1 MSTEFNNRATWS
13 RYGDIYS
20 NFIQNVKINKS
31 EFTFGKE
38 FYTLKIKCTNN
49 GTGHAEFIT
58 KYYPASETD
67 MPAMYLFGEFTY
79 DSITNLA
86 FASTNYG
93 SMDTSIKCKRTTS
106 NISSAVNG
114 TITNTYGASVDYTF
128 NQANG
133 RLLYGSLVKN
143 NDPVGNM
150 CDIEIDADFPIFLPT
165 QKNAIGSLPISEDYH
180 FVCHSWDLY
189 GWEDDGTCDAYLTEF
204 SNKNF
209 TNINKAVNYYSVTNE
224 IPTNQVWTARTHL
237 KENGSVI
244 AATSKAYDFKILPD
258 AKIYFVYTAKGLN
271 GDASANLTL
280 HITDSPWLQKSAYA
294 PDSAYTET
302 SSLDTDY
309 WMDTWVD
316 YDNGYT
322 YTGWLST
329 NIPIFDS
336 EAKGDAYA
344 AGEIGIDEAIN
355 GGDTTFSISTIGDD
369 LSSSEIPTVNLAT
382 SGAGCFIYDLSVSD
396 VKEIMSTYLYTD
408 DASLKAEYVDAL
420 WLWGNNPIDFFI
432 DLYYIPFSIT
442 NFYDTVAAN
451 LKFGTYQIPDTS
463 YAAVKEANGD
473 RITLFST
480 SFEGVYGDWR
490 DYTLFKYELFLPY
503 VGFIEL
509 DPQKYIN
516 KMVSCEM
523 MFDITTHNLR
533 YYLFADGVIS
543 DRVDGSVG
551 VNIPLM
557 ATDQVN
563 KSKNDRNSYYSLEK
577 NKWNF
582 AGAAAGAVV
591 GGVAA
596 GPAGAVV
603 GGAVGI
609 IGSAINAQ
617 INANQ
622 LNEQI
627 KSQPTEQIY
636 NSFSSSMNIYDIS
649 YAYLK
654 ITEKG
659 SIIPDKLHSLY
670 GYPCYY
676 MGKGSAL
683 SGYCELS
690 DIRLSGFTGTI
701 DEANAL
707 KTILR
712 EGVIL

>member
-1 MSTEFNNRATWS
+1 MSAEFTNYAGWS
-13 RYGDIYS
+13 RNDNTWRY
-20 NFIQNVKINKS
+20 NQTLKIKNS
-31 EFTFGKE
+31 EFEFGKE
-38 FYTLKIKCTNN
+38 FYTLQVKCTSSD
-49 GTGHAEFIT
+49 GTSAIFKS
-58 KYYPASETD
+58 KYYPLTSED
-67 MPAMYLFGEFTY
+67 MPALYIFGEFTQEGEDY
-79 DSITNLA
+79 LYI
-86 FASTNYG
+86 STGETGIATAIN
-93 SMDTSIKCKRTTS
+93 IKRTTS
-106 NISSAVNG
+106 NIDNIINATVNNG
-114 TITNTYGASVDYTF
+114 FGSDVEYTYNA
-128 NQANG
+128 ANG
-133 RLLYGSLVKN
+133 RLLYGAMAS
-143 NDPVGNM
+143 DYFGSD
-150 CDIEIDADFPIFLPT
+150 CTIEIEADFPIFLPDQVTT
-165 QKNAIGSLPISEDYH
+165 QGSREISHDGWY
-180 FVCHSWDLY
+180 VLYSWDLI
-189 GWEDDGTCDAYLTEF
+189 GWNDDGTCNGYLSEF
-204 SNKNF
+204 EAHNY
-209 TNINKAVNYYSVTNE
+209 THINKAVNYYSVTSE
-224 IPTNQVWTARTHL
+224 IPSNQVWTARTHL
-237 KENGSVI
+237 KQNGAVI

-258 AKIYFVYTAKGLN
+258 AKIYFVYTAKGLD
-271 GDASANLTL
+271 GDASANLIL
-280 HITDSPWLQKSAYA
+280 HITESPWLQKNSYA
-294 PDSAYTET
+294 PDSAYAET
-302 SSLDTDY
+302 SSLDTNY
-309 WMDTWVD
+309 WMDTWQD
-316 YDNGYT
+316 YDNGDT

-336 EAKGDAYA
+336 EAKGAAYA
-344 AGEIGIDEAIN
+344 AGDIGIDEALN

-442 NFYDTVAAN
+442 NFYDTTNAN

-463 YAAVKEANGD
+463 YAAVIEANGD
-473 RITLFST
+473 RITLFNT

-490 DYTLFKYELFLPY
+490 DYTFFKYELFLPY

-533 YYLFADGVIS
+533 YYIFADGVIS

-563 KSKNDRNSYYSLEK
+563 KAKNDRNSYYSLEK

-596 GPAGAVV
+596 GPAGA
-603 GGAVGI
+603 AVGATVGI
-609 IGSAINAQ
+609 LGSAINAQ

-622 LNEQI
+622 LNENI
-627 KSQPTEQIY
+627 KAQPTEQIY

-659 SIIPDKLHSLY
+659 SIIPGKLHSLY

-701 DEANAL
+701 DEANTL

>member
-1 MSTEFNNRATWS
+1 
-13 RYGDIYS
+13 
-20 NFIQNVKINKS
+20 
-31 EFTFGKE
+31 
-38 FYTLKIKCTNN
+38 
-49 GTGHAEFIT
+49 
-58 KYYPASETD
+58 
-67 MPAMYLFGEFTY
+67 
-79 DSITNLA
+79 
-86 FASTNYG
+86 
-93 SMDTSIKCKRTTS
+93 
-106 NISSAVNG
+106 
-114 TITNTYGASVDYTF
+114 
-128 NQANG
+128 
-133 RLLYGSLVKN
+133 
-143 NDPVGNM
+143 
-150 CDIEIDADFPIFLPT
+150 
-165 QKNAIGSLPISEDYH
+165 
-180 FVCHSWDLY
+180 
-189 GWEDDGTCDAYLTEF
+189 
-204 SNKNF
+204 
-209 TNINKAVNYYSVTNE
+209 
-224 IPTNQVWTARTHL
+224 
-237 KENGSVI
+237 
-244 AATSKAYDFKILPD
+244 
-258 AKIYFVYTAKGLN
+258 
-271 GDASANLTL
+271 
-280 HITDSPWLQKSAYA
+280 
-294 PDSAYTET
+294 
-302 SSLDTDY
+302 
-309 WMDTWVD
+309 
-316 YDNGYT
+316 
-322 YTGWLST
+322 
-329 NIPIFDS
+329 
-336 EAKGDAYA
+336 
-344 AGEIGIDEAIN
+344 
-355 GGDTTFSISTIGDD
+355 
-369 LSSSEIPTVNLAT
+369 
-382 SGAGCFIYDLSVSD
+382 
-396 VKEIMSTYLYTD
+396 
-408 DASLKAEYVDAL
+408 
-420 WLWGNNPIDFFI
+420 
-432 DLYYIPFSIT
+432 
-442 NFYDTVAAN
+442 
-451 LKFGTYQIPDTS
+451 
-463 YAAVKEANGD
+463 
-473 RITLFST
+473 
-480 SFEGVYGDWR
+480 
-490 DYTLFKYELFLPY
+490 
-503 VGFIEL
+503 
-509 DPQKYIN
+509 
-516 KMVSCEM
+516 M

-563 KSKNDRNSYYSLEK
+563 KAKNDRNSYYSLEK

-636 NSFSSSMNIYDIS
+636 NSFSSAMNIYDIS

>member
-1 MSTEFNNRATWS
+1 MS
-13 RYGDIYS
+13 RYGETVA
-20 NFIQNVKINKS
+20 NFTADFKINNS
-31 EFTFGKE
+31 AFEVGKTT
-38 FYTLKIKCTNN
+38 YTLNIHAVAGSKVADFDIVYTCDGNTIPAISLFT
-49 GTGHAEFIT
+49 TGEQGLPNPPGNAT
-58 KYYPASETD
+58 GCLCAGNQDDYGYTLS
-67 MPAMYLFGEFTY
+67 MYKVSNAHILSRSIVENRNDFG
-79 DSITNLA
+79 
-86 FASTNYG
+86 G
-93 SMDTSIKCKRTTS
+93 
-106 NISSAVNG
+106 NIAVNEG
-114 TITNTYGASVDYTF
+114 NNTRLIYGKFMPFDGNNTASMTIT
-128 NQANG
+128 
-133 RLLYGSLVKN
+133 
-143 NDPVGNM
+143 
-150 CDIEIDADFPIFLPT
+150 ADFPIFIDST
-165 QKNAIGSLPISEDYH
+165 SEAVYSGEESQDYH
-180 FVCHSWDLY
+180 FVAHSFNSAKLITSAS
-189 GWEDDGTCDAYLTEF
+189 GTSNTYLTEIA
-204 SNKNF
+204 NGDL
-209 TNINKAVNYYSVTNE
+209 THINQAINYYSVTGE
-224 IPTNQVWTARTHL
+224 IPSNQVWTARTHL
-237 KENGSVI
+237 KQNGSVI

-258 AKIYFVYTAKGLN
+258 AKIYFVYTDKGLD
-271 GDASANLTL
+271 GDASANLKL
-280 HITDSPWLQKSAYA
+280 HITESPWLQKSAYA

-309 WMDTWVD
+309 WMSTWQD
-316 YDNGYT
+316 YENGDT

-336 EAKGDAYA
+336 EAKGDEYA
-344 AGEIGIDEAIN
+344 AGTIGIDEAIN
-355 GGDTTFSISTIGDD
+355 GGDTTFSISTIGGD
-369 LSSSEIPTVNLAT
+369 LNSTDIPTVNLAT
-382 SGAGCFIYDLSVSD
+382 SGAGCFIYDLSVAD

-408 DASLKAEYVDAL
+408 DASLKTNYVDAL

-451 LKFGTYQIPDTS
+451 LKFGSYQIPDTS
-463 YAAVKEANGD
+463 YTAVKESNGD
-473 RITLFST
+473 RITLFNT
-480 SFEGVYGDWR
+480 SFEGIYGDWR

-563 KSKNDRNSYYSLEK
+563 KSKNDRNAYYSLEK

-636 NSFSSSMNIYDIS
+636 NSFSSAMNIYDIS

-659 SIIPDKLHSLY
+659 SIIPDKLHNLY

-690 DIRLSGFTGTI
+690 DIRLNGFTGTI
-701 DEANAL
+701 DEANTL
-707 KTILR
+707 KSILR

>member
-1 MSTEFNNRATWS
+1 MVQTLCQYDNNLTTVEFVPAT
-13 RYGDIYS
+13 
-20 NFIQNVKINKS
+20 F
-31 EFTFGKE
+31 EPGKE
-38 FYTLKIKCTNN
+38 FYTLKCTFVNFVGEESYTWKIIPSTDQLPALRFN
-49 GTGHAEFIT
+49 SSDVDGADAIW
-58 KYYPASETD
+58 YYLGMLLPSRIYCEA
-67 MPAMYLFGEFTY
+67 
-79 DSITNLA
+79 
-86 FASTNYG
+86 
-93 SMDTSIKCKRTTS
+93 R
-106 NISSAVNG
+106 G
-114 TITNTYGASVDYTF
+114 TIGASVGVNTGISSYSLLSHSGSQGVTMNAPYGFQLSGWYREGTSGLD
-128 NQANG
+128 NQ
-133 RLLYGSLVKN
+133 LI
-143 NDPVGNM
+143 
-150 CDIEIDADFPIFLPT
+150 IEADFPIF
-165 QKNAIGSLPISEDYH
+165 A
-180 FVCHSWDLY
+180 
-189 GWEDDGTCDAYLTEF
+189 
-204 SNKNF
+204 SNFALLDNSDMPVNSVGQAF
-209 TNINKAVNYYSVTNE
+209 CVDSIAADNLHITNVVSGDMRDVIYAANYEGITND
-224 IPTNQVWTARTHL
+224 IPVNQVYTARTHL
-237 KENGSVI
+237 KKNGSVV
-244 AATSKAYDFKILPD
+244 AATSKAYDFRIAPD
-258 AKIYFVYTAKGLN
+258 AKIYFVYTDKGLD
-271 GDASANLTL
+271 GDDSANLIL
-280 HITDSPWLQKSAYA
+280 HITESPWLQKSAYA

-302 SSLDTDY
+302 NSLDTDY
-309 WMDTWVD
+309 WMGSWQD
-316 YDNGYT
+316 YDTGDS

-336 EAKGDAYA
+336 EAKGAAYA

-369 LSSSEIPTVNLAT
+369 LSSTDIPTVNLAT
-382 SGAGCFIYDLSVSD
+382 SGVGCFIYDLSAAD
-396 VKEIMSTYLYTD
+396 IKEIMSDYLYTD

-420 WLWGNNPIDFFI
+420 WMWGNNPIDFFI

-463 YAAVKEANGD
+463 YDVVVEANGD
-473 RITLFST
+473 RITLFTT
-480 SFEGVYGDWR
+480 SFEGIYGDWR
-490 DYTLFKYELFLPY
+490 DYTLFKYELYLPY
-503 VGFIEL
+503 VRFIEL

-533 YYLFADGVIS
+533 YYIFADGVIS

-551 VNIPLM
+551 VNMPLM

-563 KSKNDRNSYYSLEK
+563 KAKHDRDLKYGAVSGVIGGATSLVV
-577 NKWNF
+577 
-582 AGAAAGAVV
+582 GAAAETTGA
-591 GGVAA
+591 GLGAITSGVNSMIGAIKQLEELNNKAA
-596 GPAGAVV
+596 QSVEG
-603 GGAVGI
+603 
-609 IGSAINAQ
+609 
-617 INANQ
+617 
-622 LNEQI
+622 
-627 KSQPTEQIY
+627 
-636 NSFSSSMNIYDIS
+636 SFSSAMNIYDIN

>member
-1 MSTEFNNRATWS
+1 MQLAENGGNVVTVNFIKNTFEFDKPSYHCRIVIVDKVGQLTLNYPLRPVSGAHMVCGKFNNA
-13 RYGDIYS
+13 YYY
-20 NFIQNVKINKS
+20 NKP
-31 EFTFGKE
+31 
-38 FYTLKIKCTNN
+38 NW
-49 GTGHAEFIT
+49 
-58 KYYPASETD
+58 TD
-67 MPAMYLFGEFTY
+67 HFYLFDGF
-79 DSITNLA
+79 
-86 FASTNYG
+86 
-93 SMDTSIKCKRTTS
+93 
-106 NISSAVNG
+106 NISSASWNSDNVSVEVTDVGTHTYSILQAGSIGIAGNMVQLPPNDV
-114 TITNTYGASVDYTF
+114 TIT
-128 NQANG
+128 
-133 RLLYGSLVKN
+133 
-143 NDPVGNM
+143 
-150 CDIEIDADFPIFLPT
+150 IDADFPIFAMDST
-165 QKNAIGSLPISEDYH
+165 TSS
-180 FVCHSWDLY
+180 
-189 GWEDDGTCDAYLTEF
+189 DGTGGTYVRFANTNFSTYETEIKTGDTTHI
-204 SNKNF
+204 SQS
-209 TNINKAVNYYSVTNE
+209 VNYKNVVNE
-224 IPTNQVWTARTHL
+224 IPVDKVWTARTHL
-237 KENGSVI
+237 KKNGSVV
-244 AATSKAYDFKILPD
+244 AASSKAYDFRIQPD
-258 AKIYFVYTAKGLN
+258 AKIWFVYTDRLE
-271 GDASANLTL
+271 GDDAPNLIL
-280 HITDSPWLQKSAYA
+280 HINKAPWLQKSAYA
-294 PDSAYTET
+294 PDSEYTET
-302 SSLDTDY
+302 SLLDTDY
-309 WMDTWVD
+309 WMGNWMD
-316 YDNGYT
+316 YDTGDS

-329 NIPIFDS
+329 NIPIFDT
-336 EAKGDAYA
+336 EAKGDAY
-344 AGEIGIDEAIN
+344 GRGDIGIDEAIN

-382 SGAGCFIYDLSVSD
+382 SGAGCFIYDLSVAD
-396 VKEIMSTYLYTD
+396 VKQIMSTYLYTD

-451 LKFGTYQIPDTS
+451 LKFGSYQIPDTS
-463 YAAVKEANGD
+463 YTAVKEANGD
-473 RITLFST
+473 RITLFTT
-480 SFEGVYGDWR
+480 SFEGIYGDWR

-563 KSKNDRNSYYSLEK
+563 KAKNDRNSYYSLEK

-636 NSFSSSMNIYDIS
+636 NSFSSAMNIYDIS

>member
-1 MSTEFNNRATWS
+1 MQLAENGGNTVSIEFVKNTFELDKPTYHCRISMIDGTGTLILNYTLTPKAGVRIPSGAFSNNYEYAKYNWSESFYLRNGIAIGSATW
-13 RYGDIYS
+13 RDD
-20 NFIQNVKINKS
+20 NVVFTQSGTTEVTYTILSSSSLGYTGNVVKS
-31 EFTFGKE
+31 SP
-38 FYTLKIKCTNN
+38 NN
-49 GTGHAEFIT
+49 
-58 KYYPASETD
+58 
-67 MPAMYLFGEFTY
+67 
-79 DSITNLA
+79 
-86 FASTNYG
+86 
-93 SMDTSIKCKRTTS
+93 
-106 NISSAVNG
+106 V
-114 TITNTYGASVDYTF
+114 TIT
-128 NQANG
+128 
-133 RLLYGSLVKN
+133 
-143 NDPVGNM
+143 
-150 CDIEIDADFPIFLPT
+150 IDADFPIFAMDST
-165 QKNAIGSLPISEDYH
+165 TSS
-180 FVCHSWDLY
+180 
-189 GWEDDGTCDAYLTEF
+189 DGTGGSYVRFANTNFITYENEIKTGDLTHV
-204 SNKNF
+204 NL
-209 TNINKAVNYYSVTNE
+209 AVNYKNVVNE
-224 IPTNQVWTARTHL
+224 IPVDKVWTARTHL
-237 KENGSVI
+237 KKNGSVV
-244 AATSKAYDFKILPD
+244 AASSKAYDFRIQPD
-258 AKIYFVYTAKGLN
+258 AKIWFVYTDRLE
-271 GDASANLTL
+271 GDDAPNLIL
-280 HITDSPWLQKSAYA
+280 HINKSPWLQKSAYA

-309 WMDTWVD
+309 WMGNWMD
-316 YDNGYT
+316 YDTGDS

-329 NIPIFDS
+329 NIPIFDT
-336 EAKGDAYA
+336 EAKGDAY
-344 AGEIGIDEAIN
+344 GRGDIGIDEAIN

-451 LKFGTYQIPDTS
+451 LKFGSYQIADTS
-463 YAAVKEANGD
+463 YAAVKESNGD

-490 DYTLFKYELFLPY
+490 DYTFFTYELYLPY

-509 DPQKYIN
+509 DPQKYVN

-533 YYLFADGVIS
+533 YFIFADGVIS

-563 KSKNDRNSYYSLEK
+563 KAKHDRDATYKVAGSYLGK
-577 NKWNF
+577 VGKVLGGV
-582 AGAAAGAVV
+582 AGAALGTAVMPGIGTAFGAAL
-591 GGVAA
+591 GSTISSGVSSI
-596 GPAGAVV
+596 VNDRQTME
-603 GGAVGI
+603 
-609 IGSAINAQ
+609 SM
-617 INANQ
+617 
-622 LNEQI
+622 LE
-627 KSQPTEQIY
+627 KPTESI
-636 NSFSSSMNIYDIS
+636 NGSFSSAMNIYDIS

>member
-1 MSTEFNNRATWS
+1 
-13 RYGDIYS
+13 
-20 NFIQNVKINKS
+20 
-31 EFTFGKE
+31 
-38 FYTLKIKCTNN
+38 
-49 GTGHAEFIT
+49 
-58 KYYPASETD
+58 
-67 MPAMYLFGEFTY
+67 
-79 DSITNLA
+79 
-86 FASTNYG
+86 
-93 SMDTSIKCKRTTS
+93 
-106 NISSAVNG
+106 
-114 TITNTYGASVDYTF
+114 
-128 NQANG
+128 
-133 RLLYGSLVKN
+133 
-143 NDPVGNM
+143 
-150 CDIEIDADFPIFLPT
+150 
-165 QKNAIGSLPISEDYH
+165 
-180 FVCHSWDLY
+180 
-189 GWEDDGTCDAYLTEF
+189 
-204 SNKNF
+204 
-209 TNINKAVNYYSVTNE
+209 
-224 IPTNQVWTARTHL
+224 
-237 KENGSVI
+237 
-244 AATSKAYDFKILPD
+244 
-258 AKIYFVYTAKGLN
+258 
-271 GDASANLTL
+271 
-280 HITDSPWLQKSAYA
+280 
-294 PDSAYTET
+294 
-302 SSLDTDY
+302 
-309 WMDTWVD
+309 
-316 YDNGYT
+316 
-322 YTGWLST
+322 
-329 NIPIFDS
+329 
-336 EAKGDAYA
+336 
-344 AGEIGIDEAIN
+344 
-355 GGDTTFSISTIGDD
+355 
-369 LSSSEIPTVNLAT
+369 
-382 SGAGCFIYDLSVSD
+382 
-396 VKEIMSTYLYTD
+396 MSTYLYTD

-463 YAAVKEANGD
+463 YTAVKEANGN
-473 RITLFST
+473 RITLFNT

-563 KSKNDRNSYYSLEK
+563 KAKNDRNSYYSLEK

-596 GPAGAVV
+596 GPAGAAV
-603 GGAVGI
+603 GATVGI

-622 LNEQI
+622 LNENI
-627 KSQPTEQIY
+627 KAQPTEQIY

-659 SIIPDKLHSLY
+659 SIIPGKLHSLY

>member
-1 MSTEFNNRATWS
+1 MPFENINSAGWSRNSVTWS
-13 RYGDIYS
+13 Y
-20 NFIQNVKINKS
+20 NTTFKIKNN

-38 FYTLKIKCTNN
+38 FYTLTVRVN
-49 GTGHAEFIT
+49 TGSLYAVFST
-58 KYYPASETD
+58 KYYPATTDD
-67 MPAMYLFGEFTY
+67 MPALYLYGEKTLEGVNDLLFGTAE
-79 DSITNLA
+79 NGM
-86 FASTNYG
+86 STAIN
-93 SMDTSIKCKRTTS
+93 IKRTTS
-106 NISSAVNG
+106 NISNVVNAS
-114 TITNTYGASVDYTF
+114 THSDYGGDLGYYY
-128 NQANG
+128 NQGNG
-133 RLLYGSLVKN
+133 RLLYGLIAY
-143 NDPVGNM
+143 DGWARD
-150 CDIEIDADFPIFLPT
+150 CTIEIDADFPIFMPT
-165 QKNAIGSLPISEDYH
+165 PKYAQGRREPSTSGWYVLY
-180 FVCHSWDLY
+180 SWDIL
-189 GWEDDGTCDAYLTEF
+189 GLLDDGTCNGYLSEF
-204 SNKNF
+204 EAHNY
-209 TNINKAVNYYSVTNE
+209 THINKAVNYYSVTSE
-224 IPTNQVWTARTHL
+224 IPSNQVWTARTHL
-237 KENGSVI
+237 KQNEAVI

-258 AKIYFVYTAKGLN
+258 AKIWFVYTAKGLN
-271 GDASANLTL
+271 GDASANLIL
-280 HITDSPWLQKSAYA
+280 HISESPWLQKNSYA
-294 PDSAYTET
+294 PDSAYAET
-302 SSLDTDY
+302 SSLDTNY
-309 WMDTWVD
+309 WMDTWQD
-316 YDNGYT
+316 YDNGDT

-344 AGEIGIDEAIN
+344 AGDIGIDEALN

-382 SGAGCFIYDLSVSD
+382 SGAGCFIYDLSVTD

-442 NFYDTVAAN
+442 NFYDTTNAN

-463 YAAVKEANGD
+463 YDAVIEANGD
-473 RITLFST
+473 RITLFNT

-490 DYTLFKYELFLPY
+490 DYTFFTYELFLPY

-563 KSKNDRNSYYSLEK
+563 KAKNDRNSYYSLEK

-596 GPAGAVV
+596 GPAGA
-603 GGAVGI
+603 AVGATVGI
-609 IGSAINAQ
+609 LGSAINAQ

-622 LNEQI
+622 LNENI
-627 KSQPTEQIY
+627 KAQPTEQIY

-659 SIIPDKLHSLY
+659 SIIPSKLHSLY

-701 DEANAL
+701 DEANTL

>member
-1 MSTEFNNRATWS
+1 MVQCSFNDVWRLA
-13 RYGDIYS
+13 GDQSLYS
-20 NFIQNVKINKS
+20 EYTGGINIVNTPF
-31 EFTFGKE
+31 EEKE
-38 FYTLKIKCTNN
+38 FYTMVVTITDEDGCQLTTTLKVTPNNDYLPALYIVSEEWLDYGAMYSDDNSRIVTNFLFAWSTNVNTNN
-49 GTGHAEFIT
+49 IVVTNSGSIHYSSIGTGTGGIT
-58 KYYPASETD
+58 
-67 MPAMYLFGEFTY
+67 
-79 DSITNLA
+79 
-86 FASTNYG
+86 
-93 SMDTSIKCKRTTS
+93 
-106 NISSAVNG
+106 G
-114 TITNTYGASVDYTF
+114 TISRIAS
-128 NQANG
+128 
-133 RLLYGSLVKN
+133 
-143 NDPVGNM
+143 DPLPWHRGCSIN
-150 CDIEIDADFPIFLPT
+150 IEADFPIFTDLSEVTGSNEPSGFTYLANYSNILASDNSSYNTYKT
-165 QKNAIGSLPISEDYH
+165 QVGNGDY
-180 FVCHSWDLY
+180 
-189 GWEDDGTCDAYLTEF
+189 
-204 SNKNF
+204 SN
-209 TNINKAVNYYSVTNE
+209 IDKAANYYSIANT
-224 IPTNQVWTARTHL
+224 IPNNQVWTARTHL
-237 KENGSVI
+237 KKNGSVV
-244 AATSKAYDFKILPD
+244 AATSKAYDFRIQPD
-258 AKIYFVYTAKGLN
+258 AKIAFYITDRIN
-271 GDASANLTL
+271 GDASANAILQ
-280 HITDSPWLQKSAYA
+280 ISSSPWLQKSAYA

-302 SSLDTDY
+302 VSLDNEY
-309 WMDTWVD
+309 WDGDWQD
-316 YDNGYT
+316 YD
-322 YTGWLST
+322 TGDSYVGWFST
-329 NIPIFDS
+329 NIPCFRTAQDVQDYFDG
-336 EAKGDAYA
+336 K
-344 AGEIGIDEAIN
+344 IGIDQAIN
-355 GGDTTFSISTIGDD
+355 GGDTTFHISSIGDD
-369 LSSSEIPTVNLAT
+369 LSSTDIPTVNLAT
-382 SGAGCFIYDLSVSD
+382 SGAGCFIYDLSESD
-396 VKEIMSTYLYTD
+396 IKEIMSNYLYTD

-451 LKFGTYQIPDTS
+451 LKFGSYQIPDTS
-463 YAAVKEANGD
+463 YNAVKEANGD
-473 RITLFST
+473 RIELFNT

-490 DYTLFKYELFLPY
+490 DYTLFTYELFLPY

-509 DPQKYIN
+509 DPQVYIN

-533 YYLFADGVIS
+533 YYLFADGVIA
-543 DRVDGSVG
+543 DRIDGSVG

-563 KSKNDRNSYYSLEK
+563 KAKNDRSAYYSKEK

-582 AGAAAGAVV
+582 VGAAAGAVV

-596 GPAGAVV
+596 GPTGAVV
-603 GGAVGI
+603 GGAVGL

-622 LNEQI
+622 LNESI
-627 KSQPTEQIY
+627 KAQPTEQIY

-659 SIIPDKLHSLY
+659 TLIPDKLHTLY

-676 MGKGSAL
+676 MGKASAL